1 MKILYPYRDILR
13 KGGQPHYARTIAA
26 AVSEAGHDVAI
37 LGVDDPRRPDTVE
50 PPPGVT
56 VFQIPTGLAGRR
68 AFSRSLDEF
77 EPDLIH
83 FAGGPRH
90 LLHGPWSS
98 QARRAGIPY
107 VVSGA
112 GNLSDMT
119 YRYRW
124 GGKRNSFVN
133 YLMKKVYHRVFDRLL
148 LHNAI
153 SVHAQSR
160 NEAENALRFGARDTF
175 VLPFGMLHE
184 DVPDPETTSPR
195 SLRQPMTFSYLGRLS
210 IMHKGLDIIV
220 EAFGKLAEAGFGDKF
235 RLIIAGP
242 SENGSLETLQQRASE
257 LGIQNIEFPGP
268 VYDADKAEVWRETDF
283 FLHLCRF
290 TGFALTV
297 REAMC
302 AGIPVI
308 ATRVSDYGD
317 WVDRFNLGRTVQPD
331 VAALTEVLLGTLAM
345 TDESYARLSRNAMEY
360 VHATR
365 WRALG
370 RMYANEYARILT
382 PGGGP
387 QDEVLYPKEPA
398 AQEVTSSPVAI

>member
-13 KGGQPHYARTIAA
+13 KGGQPRYARTLAA
-26 AVSEAGHDVAI
+26 AVAAAGHEVAV
-37 LGVDDPRRPDTVE
+37 LGVDDPRQPDTVAAPE
-50 PPPGVT
+50 GVG
-56 VFQIPTGLAGRR
+56 VYQIPTGITGRR
-68 AFSRSLDEF
+68 AFSRCLKEF

-124 GGKRNSFVN
+124 GGKRNSLLN
-133 YLMKKVYHRVFDRLL
+133 YMMKKVYHRVFDRHL

-160 NEAENALRFGARDTF
+160 NEAEDALKFGARDTF
-175 VLPFGMLHE
+175 VLPFGMQNE
-184 DVPDPETTSPR
+184 EVPDPKATPPR
-195 SLRQPMTFSYLGRLS
+195 ALRHPMTFTYLGRLS

-220 EAFGKLAEAGFGDKF
+220 EAFGKLVKAGFGDRF

-242 SENGSLETLQQRASE
+242 SENGSLELLRQRATE
-257 LGIQNIEFPGP
+257 LNIEHIEFPGP
-268 VYDADKAEVWRETDF
+268 VYDAAKANLWGETDV

-302 AGIPVI
+302 EGIPVI
-308 ATRVSDYGD
+308 ATRDSDYGD
-317 WVDRFNLGRTVQPD
+317 WVDRFNLGRSVTPEVG
-331 VAALTEVLLGTLAM
+331 ALTEVLLGMLAL
-345 TDESYARLSRNAMEY
+345 TDESFAQLSRNTMEY

-365 WRALG
+365 WRELG

-387 QDEVLYPKEPA
+387 QEEVLFREEPR
-398 AQEVTSSPVAI
+398 AQPVY